1 MLTERQEAILRNIV
15 EDYINLAQPISSEFF
30 EKKHKFGLSPATLR
44 IEFQKLTKKGYLFQP
59 HTSAG
64 RVPTDKAYRFFV
76 NKLLESEIEE
86 FKIEDWIEKEIE
98 DTIKFLQ
105 NLTKNLAEISD
116 SLVLS
121 YLIDDE
127 ICWKE
132 GWDEV
137 LREPEFFER
146 ETVFK
151 FTEFLEDFERNL
163 ADLKINSKIKVY
175 IGRENPFPKGKDF
188 SAIVSKCYFP
198 REKETILSILGPKRM
213 DYNKNIALM
222 NSLKNF
228 LENLCQRN

>member
-1 MLTERQEAILRNIV
+1 MLTERQEEILRNIV
-15 EDYINLAQPISSEFF
+15 KDYIDLIQPISSEFF

-76 NKLLESEIEE
+76 NKLFEGEIEE
-86 FKIEDWIEKEIE
+86 FKIENWIEKEIK

-121 YLIDDE
+121 YLIDED

-132 GWDEV
+132 GWEGV
-137 LREPEFFER
+137 LKEPEFFER
-146 ETVFK
+146 EMVFK
-151 FTEFLEDFERNL
+151 FTEFLEIFERNI

-175 IGRENPFPKGKDF
+175 IGKENPFPKSKDF
-188 SAIVSKCYFP
+188 STIISKCYLP
-198 REKETILSILGPKRM
+198 KKREMILSILGPKRM
-213 DYNKNIALM
+213 DYNKNIGLM

-228 LENLCQRN
+228 LENLCQKN